1 MSDTKDIYHELLL
14 QIGSSREVNQYLKV
28 FSDVD
33 SLRFAVIK
41 VGGGVIQDNLPELS
55 AAITFLHRLGLR
67 PIILHGAGPQVDV
80 ALKNAKIDCEKVD
93 NLRVTTEEV
102 MSVARP
108 IIYDINQQLVAMLES
123 RGIRARSIQH
133 GTFTAS
139 FLDKKRYGLVG
150 EIDSVNTNTIKQAI
164 AADAIPVLTC
174 LGETSAGQVLNINA
188 DIATRELVWA
198 IKPHKIIFLTPTGGL
213 LDANE
218 RIIPAVSL
226 DNDYE
231 TLINEPWVHSG
242 MQLKLHQINEILQK
256 LDVSSSVSIT
266 SAHNLS
272 RELFTHRGAGTLI
285 RKGEKISLYENPN
298 NEIMQTVT
306 EMIEAAFN
314 KSLKSNWAD
323 TLKNPVILMSD
334 SQRAAAVVVTGQD
347 GIPYLDKFI
356 VTPEGRGEGLGAAIW
371 QCLSAHYPQFYWR
384 SRNSNPITPWY
395 FSKADTCERRNE
407 WVIFTINIT
416 DKDIRA
422 RVVADALFR
431 DAGWTTI
438 TDEGEV

>member
-1 MSDTKDIYHELLL
+1 MNNTKDIYHELLL
-14 QIGSSREVNQYLKV
+14 QIGSSREVTQYLKI

-41 VGGGVIQDNLPELS
+41 VGGGVIQDSLPELA
-55 AAITFLHRLGLR
+55 AAITFLHHLGLR
-67 PIILHGAGPQVDV
+67 PIILHGAGPQVDD
-80 ALKNAKIDCEKVD
+80 ALKKADIACQKVD

-102 MSVARP
+102 MSIARP
-108 IIYDINQQLVAMLES
+108 TIYEVNQQLVAMLES

-133 GTFTAS
+133 GTFTTS
-139 FLDKKRYGLVG
+139 FLDKERYGLVG
-150 EIDSVNTNTIKQAI
+150 QIDSVNTNTIKQAI

-231 TLINEPWVHSG
+231 TLMNEPWVHSG

-256 LDVSSSVSIT
+256 LDISSSVSIT
-266 SAHNLS
+266 SAKNLS

-285 RKGEKISLYENPN
+285 RKGEKTSVYENPDDQ
-298 NEIMQTVT
+298 IMQTVT
-306 EMIEAAFN
+306 EMIEAAFD
-314 KSLKSNWAD
+314 KTLQKNWAD
-323 TLKNPVILMSD
+323 TLQNPVVLMSE
-334 SQRAAAVVVTGQD
+334 SKRAAALVVTGQD

-371 QCLSAHYPQFYWR
+371 QCLSAHYPQLYWR

-395 FSKADTCERRNE
+395 FSKADTCERYNE
-407 WVIFTINIT
+407 WVVFTINIT

-422 RVVADALFR
+422 NVVTDALSR
-431 DAGWTTI
+431 DAGWQI
-438 TDEGEV
+438 TEDKV